1 MNLLTQLMLSQPCF
15 KARPPIKAVPKRV
28 VNDVA
33 TKVFGPLMRG
43 KGPMTN
49 EQLRALTGK
58 TRCAVNSS
66 MYYVLIPKGLVRKV
80 PRRRGKMIAYDYE
93 WIDKA

>member
-15 KARPPIKAVPKRV
+15 KAPASRAARPVRV
-28 VNDVA
+28 VDDIA

-66 MYYVLIPKGLVRKV
+66 MYYTLIPKKRVRKV
-80 PRRRGKMIAYDYE
+80 ERRRGKMVVYDYE
-93 WIDKA
+93 WVGK